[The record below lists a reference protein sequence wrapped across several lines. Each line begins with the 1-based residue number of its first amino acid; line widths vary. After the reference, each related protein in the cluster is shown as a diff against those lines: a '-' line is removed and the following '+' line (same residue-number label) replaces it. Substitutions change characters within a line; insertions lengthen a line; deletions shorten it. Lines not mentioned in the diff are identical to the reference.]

1 MKEILVGIQPGPG
14 RPIVWPV
21 RRQAKHVKVH
31 REANLNGQEA
41 FYMVSMDEWRR
52 YNDYKIAK
60 SQQKCEMSGNFSS
73 R

>member
-1 MKEILVGIQPGPG
+1 MKEIFVGIQPGPG
-14 RPIVWPV
+14 RPTVWPV
-21 RRQAKHVKVH
+21 RRQRQVKVH
-31 REANLNGQEA
+31 QEVHLNGQEA
-41 FYMVSMDEWRR
+41 FYIVSMDEWRR